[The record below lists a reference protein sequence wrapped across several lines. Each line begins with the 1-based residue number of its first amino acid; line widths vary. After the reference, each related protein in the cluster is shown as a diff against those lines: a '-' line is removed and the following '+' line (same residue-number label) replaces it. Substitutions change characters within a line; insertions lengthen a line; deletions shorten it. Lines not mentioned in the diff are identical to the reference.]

1 VSDNVKYQYT
11 NEIHKQLGYLATWLP
26 GGTMELGDYG
36 TLDDHLY
43 TRLGSLKDR
52 GFKVRPAPRGTP
64 LEIEYSSRE
73 SVTLTIQLRGQNKN
87 LPNIPSGQAGIDL
100 KFTRSG
106 SCVVVLND
114 AVERTVANLFQLQND
129 VRSLYLRRPSDWPKG
144 LTVVSSIVQA
154 SSASVIVADST
165 SSHYSVTTE
174 ADLKAGLA
182 DLANVSLGLAV
193 TSASDVSTKV
203 LAKKDLRPLFRA
215 FRLKETWT
223 GNVKVQ
229 TLAAAELPAEI
240 GSPDS
245 PFEWVSSPP
254 PSGPD
259 TQS

>member
-1 VSDNVKYQYT
+1 MSDNVKYQYT

-73 SVTLTIQLRGQNKN
+73 SVTLTIQLKGQNKN

-114 AVERTVANLFQLQND
+114 AVERTVANLFQLRIDRLCSQL
-129 VRSLYLRRPSDWPKG
+129 VGQVRIHARRKVIAILRLQRSLW
-144 LTVVSSIVQA
+144 SI
-154 SSASVIVADST
+154 
-165 SSHYSVTTE
+165 
-174 ADLKAGLA
+174 G
-182 DLANVSLGLAV
+182 
-193 TSASDVSTKV
+193 
-203 LAKKDLRPLFRA
+203 R
-215 FRLKETWT
+215 
-223 GNVKVQ
+223 
-229 TLAAAELPAEI
+229 
-240 GSPDS
+240 
-245 PFEWVSSPP
+245 
-254 PSGPD
+254 
-259 TQS
+259 